1 MFRLWGGFP
10 YNEQILILG
19 ILIQI
24 QADSLMLFD
33 LFPLWLLDW
42 LNGVILWLLDED
54 VAFL

>member
-1 MFRLWGGFP
+1 
-10 YNEQILILG
+10 
-19 ILIQI
+19 
-24 QADSLMLFD
+24 MLFD